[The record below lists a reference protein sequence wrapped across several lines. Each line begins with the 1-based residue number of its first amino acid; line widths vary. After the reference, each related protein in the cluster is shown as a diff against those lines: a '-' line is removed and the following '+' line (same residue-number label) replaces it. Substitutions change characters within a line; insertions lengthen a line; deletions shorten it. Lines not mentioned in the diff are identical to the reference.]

1 MHYKRHFSRPRPSQ
15 YSPALLPSIDV
26 PGHASYPSGHA
37 TEANFIALC
46 LEKVMPA
53 AASTPSA
60 APPPPPPLPFPGR
73 SPLQQMAQRIAR
85 NREVLGLH
93 FPSDSKAGMLLAE
106 ETFKILMRCKSVNDP
121 AQPKDCLLGKAAAEW
136 WL

>member
-1 MHYKRHFSRPRPSQ
+1 MN
-15 YSPALLPSIDV
+15 L
-26 PGHASYPSGHA
+26 
-37 TEANFIALC
+37 IALC

-53 AASTPSA
+53 AARTPA
-60 APPPPPPLPFPGR
+60 APPPPPPPLPFPGR

-106 ETFKILMRCKSVNDP
+106 ETFKILMKCKSINDP
-121 AQPKDCLLGKAAAEW
+121 KHGLLAKAKAEW
-136 WL
+136 